1 MKRPSFQFYPSDWL
15 RDTAL
20 RTCSIGARGL
30 WIDMI
35 CFMHEG
41 NPYGHLKVGNKVIQ
55 NANLA
60 SMVGASVLDVEGW
73 LEELRLAGVYDTDED
88 GAIISRRMIRDEN
101 LRNIRAASGKL
112 GGNPA
117 LKDKA
122 KDKQNST
129 PSSSSSSSSS
139 TNSVPN
145 GTGAKAPLTPDEII
159 FGYGVPMLTNAGTP
173 DKQARSFLGGLRK
186 AHGDDEVVNALRG
199 CIREKPLQPLE
210 WLAKRLPPKGA
221 PPKLNKQ
228 EALEKRNGDIG
239 RAWAEKMLKGQNET
253 VADS

>member
-1 MKRPSFQFYPSDWL
+1 MAYLRLLWMYYDTEKPLPNKPCVLALKIGSDEELIQLLLDSFFVPSDGEW
-15 RDTAL
+15 RHERCDEEIQKYHDYIK
-20 RTCSIGARGL
+20 SQSERGKQGGRPKKTRGFTPVNPVVN
-30 WIDMI
+30 D
-35 CFMHEG
+35 G
-41 NPYGHLKVGNKVIQ
+41 NTSAYPEDNHGKP
-55 NANLA
+55 
-60 SMVGASVLDVEGW
+60 DV
-73 LEELRLAGVYDTDED
+73 
-88 GAIISRRMIRDEN
+88 
-101 LRNIRAASGKL
+101 
-112 GGNPA
+112 NPNRYP
-117 LKDKA
+117 LSDN
-122 KDKQNST
+122 QV
-129 PSSSSSSSSS
+129 
-139 TNSVPN
+139 NSVPN

-159 FGYGVPMLTNAGTP
+159 FGYGVPMLTNAGTL

-186 AHGDDEVVNALRG
+186 AHGDDEVVNALRD